1 MIKKYGGALY
11 NDVMYQFHGDKDSN
25 GVKEYGVML
34 KDQNDNNTK
43 LKEAQDKKDL
53 DLSFQ
58 GDYTKVGDA
67 FLSGL
72 KDPREQQLV
81 KAAGDGRMKA
91 TNLAAL
97 MRGKNGK
104 EFGQAIAQ
112 YDPSFKADKV
122 DAYYDAVKQYENDS
136 AGAVGGKLKAA
147 GTAAQGLRKLYD
159 DTNNWSL
166 LSGTKENV
174 SRQNDI
180 GTIPNEVAKFNAA
193 GRQPGEKDVADLKA
207 SLDPRIAGVAD
218 PRNRREAVKNQV
230 ELMTKSITEME
241 DTWKDKAPS
250 DKYESLMPNLSPTA
264 RVDIAYVLNDGS
276 FINKSG
282 DGIGKYI
289 TPRGAQAGV
298 DPKTGHQIFTFDG
311 KQFFDA
317 SNGLPITIGAK

>member
-1 MIKKYGGALY
+1 MTGVQTCAL
-11 NDVMYQFHGDKDSN
+11 
-25 GVKEYGVML
+25 
-34 KDQNDNNTK
+34 
-43 LKEAQDKKDL
+43 
-53 DLSFQ
+53 
-58 GDYTKVGDA
+58 
-67 FLSGL
+67 
-72 KDPREQQLV
+72 P
-81 KAAGDGRMKA
+81 
-91 TNLAAL
+91 
-97 MRGKNGK
+97 
-104 EFGQAIAQ
+104 I
-112 YDPSFKADKV
+112 
-122 DAYYDAVKQYENDS
+122 
-136 AGAVGGKLKAA
+136 
-147 GTAAQGLRKLYD
+147 
-159 DTNNWSL
+159 
-166 LSGTKENV
+166 SGTKENV

-207 SLDPRIAGVAD
+207 SLDPRIEGVAD